1 MIDYLIKGGIV
12 MIPILG
18 CSVIA
23 VAITLERFYFLRE
36 GRIHPS
42 EFVSKM
48 KKVLNEGKVQEAIAI
63 CSHNALP
70 IAKIME
76 AGILKRELPR
86 QQIKEAIEHAG
97 KKEADKLYR
106 YLAVLATIAII
117 SPLLGLLGTVT
128 GMIRVFQV
136 ISIQGVG
143 HPAALAAGISE
154 ALITTATGLIV
165 AIPTLVVHNYFLKK
179 ANGYVLEMEST
190 SMELLDILE
199 ERLGFHK
206 KMVRA
211 KNNELLPK

>member
-1 MIDYLIKGGIV
+1 MIDYLVKGGIV

-18 CSVIA
+18 CSV
-23 VAITLERFYFLRE
+23 VALGITLERIYFLRT
-36 GRIHPS
+36 GKIHPP

-63 CSHNALP
+63 CSHNDWP

-86 QQIKEAIEHAG
+86 EQIKEAIEHAG
-97 KKEADKLYR
+97 KKEADKLHR

-136 ISIQGVG
+136 ISVQGVG

-179 ANGYVLEMEST
+179 ANAYILEMEST

-199 ERLGFHK
+199 ERIGFHRK
-206 KMVRA
+206 TTGA
-211 KNNELLPK
+211 KQ